1 MKPYAPVTFT
11 PRKYS
16 WYSFLIEAE
25 SIRAIVGSKGL
36 CQWIIPVKPS
46 GIEPAP
52 FRLVAQCPN
61 QLRHRAPP
69 SHFYIC
75 ILMKSWSLRSK
86 VSTTACIDLLGLS
99 SLMYDSFQNDK
110 YFASEQTRLQY
121 RVWVSPIKT
130 FKVSSKF

>member
-1 MKPYAPVTFT
+1 
-11 PRKYS
+11 
-16 WYSFLIEAE
+16 
-25 SIRAIVGSKGL
+25 
-36 CQWIIPVKPS
+36 
-46 GIEPAP
+46 
-52 FRLVAQCPN
+52 
-61 QLRHRAPP
+61 
-69 SHFYIC
+69 
-75 ILMKSWSLRSK
+75 MKSWSLRSK